1 MGKGNR
7 SASRSPAMSPERHS
21 RSEQN
26 LVVEPIAAVRMD
38 KWLWA
43 VRLFKSRSLAAAACG
58 AGKVKVGEQMVKASR
73 SVKLGEVITAI
84 TGEMTRT
91 VKVTALLEKRVGAK
105 LVGQFMED
113 LTPASEFEKP
123 REKNFLIPIFH
134 RPKGSGRPTKKERR
148 SMKPFLT

>member
-1 MGKGNR
+1 MN
-7 SASRSPAMSPERHS
+7 PERQS
-21 RSEQN
+21 PSDQN
-26 LVVEPIAAVRMD
+26 PGVGAVSTVRMD
-38 KWLWA
+38 KWLWS
-43 VRLFKSRSLAAAACG
+43 VRLFKSRSLAAAACA

-91 VKVTALLEKRVGAK
+91 VKVTGLLEKRVGAR
-105 LVGQFMED
+105 LVDQFMED